1 MPDKRI
7 GCIIEVKSYLRPL
20 FYIYLIPTLQVGK
33 YNGLTLLLD
42 AETFDYWYQVQTW
55 AWGTYQDY
63 IKLKSIINK
72 CTRQEIF
79 VQFKCL
85 SLRPYAI
92 WVIKCTTFSQLSIF
106 CMWNVETQTQQTHTN
121 IYYLSTHTKNVM
133 IKYEMLSCLKLS
145 FLLFTK
151 KLLINHS
158 NRKYN
163 IANIC
168 FIWLY
173 ICFVY
178 C

>member
-1 MPDKRI
+1 MHNWSEELFAAFILHLPDTYSAGWKVQWPDPAA
-7 GCIIEVKSYLRPL
+7 GCGDFRLLVPGTDMGDKSRL
-20 FYIYLIPTLQVGK
+20 
-33 YNGLTLLLD
+33 
-42 AETFDYWYQVQTW
+42 
-55 AWGTYQDY
+55 
-63 IKLKSIINK
+63 KLKSIINK

-145 FLLFTK
+145 FLLSTK